1 MKLISQHFLARTA
14 RNTER
19 FLSRK
24 IFSFSRKKDHGTFCP
39 VSPGSVSPERL
50 IPSHI
55 TAPPYYHTPQTPSS
69 TMGEVEIK
77 SVEVIAK
84 MRESCKLAARILN
97 ECREV
102 VQVGRTTDDIDEFVH
117 EKIIKAGAYPSP
129 LRYCGFPKSVCTS
142 VNNVAC
148 HGIPDDRKL
157 EDGDLINVDI
167 TVYHQGFH
175 GDCSRTF
182 LVGNVDDLGRKLAKV
197 AEECLMLGIEA
208 CGPNRMFSRIGS
220 CIESHARKHGFSVI
234 PAFIGH
240 GIGSYFHGPPE
251 ILHFK
256 NSVGGFM
263 KPGMVFTVEPVISTG
278 GQEVEILED
287 GWTAVSCDG
296 ARSAQFEHTVL
307 ITDSNVEILTLP
319 D

>member
-1 MKLISQHFLARTA
+1 MKKDNCGKAQQQFEELHQISIAVIL
-14 RNTER
+14 
-19 FLSRK
+19 K
-24 IFSFSRKKDHGTFCP
+24 IMLTSKRKDHGTFCP

-117 EKIIKAGAYPSP
+117 EKLSK
-129 LRYCGFPKSVCTS
+129 L
-142 VNNVAC
+142 
-148 HGIPDDRKL
+148 L